1 MLKKIKALLK
11 KGSRSRPVFD
21 PSVFN
26 DSLAM
31 ETQWNP
37 LKGGGSNFRTHKL
50 VQVDYTRVEFKSTL
64 GAKMFSFVFM
74 AFGAGI
80 PGWILYDNVQV
91 TGQLFQSEML
101 FIALFGL
108 VFFGVGSFMF
118 YWFAKPVIF
127 DRTKGM
133 YWKGW
138 KTPQR
143 YLAQNSVDEGSR
155 IGNIHALQ
163 IIPEYIR
170 GDKSSYYSYELN
182 LVLKDGSRMNVIDH
196 GNAIKIQED
205 AKILS
210 EFLGVP
216 VWDAI

>member
-1 MLKKIKALLK
+1 MLKKIKAILDK
-11 KGSRSRPVFD
+11 ASRKAPSFD
-21 PSVFN
+21 PAKFN

-31 ETQWNP
+31 KTEWSP
-37 LKGGGSNFRTHKL
+37 LRGGGSNFRTHKL
-50 VQVDYTRVEFKSTL
+50 VQVDYSRVEFKSTL
-64 GAKMFSFVFM
+64 GAKIFSFVFM

-80 PGWILYDNVQV
+80 PGWILYDTVQE
-91 TGQLFQSEML
+91 TGHFFQSEML

-108 VFFGVGSFMF
+108 IFFSVGSFMF

-143 YLAQNSVDEGSR
+143 YLAKNSVDEGSL

-163 IIPEYIR
+163 IIPEFIR
-170 GDKSSYYSYELN
+170 SDKSSYYSYELN

-216 VWDAI
+216 VWNTI

>member
-1 MLKKIKALLK
+1 MLKKIKAILK
-11 KGSRSRPVFD
+11 SVSKSRPVFD
-21 PSVFN
+21 PSKFN

-31 ETQWNP
+31 KTEWSP

-74 AFGAGI
+74 AFGVGI
-80 PGWILYDNVQV
+80 PSVIGYNIVQES
-91 TGQLFQSEML
+91 GDFFQSDVL
-101 FIALFGL
+101 FVDLFGL
-108 VFFGVGSFMF
+108 IFFGVGSFMF

-138 KTPQR
+138 KAPQR
-143 YLAQNSVDEGSR
+143 YLAQNIVKESSR
-155 IGNIHALQ
+155 IGNIHAIQ

-170 GDKSSYYSYELN
+170 SDKSSYYSYELN

-196 GNAIKIQED
+196 GNALKIQED